1 MGQDTC
7 LCGSREGSH
16 GSRAGPTH
24 PQGCLGSMGGG
35 AWESSVSQGPLYPSI
50 LQLVP
55 FLPSNIPHALETL
68 STGGLFSDGGHSF
81 LQNL

>member
-1 MGQDTC
+1 MW
-7 LCGSREGSH
+7 
-16 GSRAGPTH
+16 GPYT
-24 PQGCLGSMGGG
+24 
-35 AWESSVSQGPLYPSI
+35 PSI
-50 LQLVP
+50 SQLVP

>member
-1 MGQDTC
+1 MGQGGGPG
-7 LCGSREGSH
+7 LHGQHGVH
-16 GSRAGPTH
+16 GS
-24 PQGCLGSMGGG
+24 QGFLGV
-35 AWESSVSQGPLYPSI
+35 AALHPSI